1 MANMR
6 MTRRDLDR
14 YSSSVRRMQR
24 DAERDQARKES
35 YMGQL
40 TQTAEIGAGAL
51 ASGVLSGRFGALSLG
66 PIPLD
71 LLAGLG
77 LHALGFSGMLGNLS
91 DDAHNVGDG
100 MLAAYLVKLGAGLGT
115 EWRLRAGGSPFAAPT
130 TTMGAMGPYA
140 AYAPV
145 ADPNLMNP
153 AYGGASPWAPGGLS
167 QAEVDALAAMA

>member
-1 MANMR
+1 MTQMR

-24 DAERDQARKES
+24 DAERDQARREG

-115 EWRLRAGGSPFAAPT
+115 EMRIRAGGSPFT
-130 TTMGAMGPYA
+130 TSGAGPYA
-140 AYAPV
+140 PAFAPAYAPV
-145 ADPNLMNP
+145 AVDPNLMNP
-153 AYGGASPWAPGGLS
+153 PMWAPGGLS